1 MNQNQ
6 RDLRRAAA
14 QAFMES
20 LDQLETRLAADASAA
35 QASPQSPPP
44 PRPSTRPPQAAPP
57 SIVQELAEAVAD
69 IEHLMMPDEAE

>member
-1 MNQNQ
+1 MNQNP

-20 LDQLETRLAADASAA
+20 LEQLEARLAADASAA
-35 QASPQSPPP
+35 QASSQPPAH
-44 PRPSTRPPQAAPP
+44 SDISSVPPQAVPP